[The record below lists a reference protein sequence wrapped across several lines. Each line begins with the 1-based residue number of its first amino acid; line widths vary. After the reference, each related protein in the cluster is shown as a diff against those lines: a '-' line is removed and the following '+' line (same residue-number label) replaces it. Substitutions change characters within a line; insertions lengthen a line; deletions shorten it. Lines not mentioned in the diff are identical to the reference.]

1 MSAVSESMN
10 RRMTLGLL
18 ASRYGFDLDPTSAA
32 EVTITSIADDVESV
46 RPGALFVPSA
56 DVDVHQLS
64 QAQEQGAY
72 GAIVPHA
79 LRGQT
84 DDIQIPLIY
93 AEPTMGQLGKLV
105 SDMAGNPSDA
115 LAVFAITGK
124 NREIVESEV
133 RNLADFLHMLGNP
146 VSVISSSD
154 SQSLERF
161 LNLGYPLSA
170 IDMQRTMAV
179 CAEDGAAAVILA
191 LDEET
196 LREDALQSVSVDV
209 LACDDNGLS
218 DAEVA
223 KLVAKFGCAVGK
235 QTRIAGRTQESD
247 LLAEQ
252 AATAYGQT
260 DSRSLSL
267 SIAMVLAAG
276 VRKANIKSALRVS
289 RDLN

>member
-146 VSVISSSD
+146 VD

-161 LNLGYPLSA
+161 LNLEYPLSA
-170 IDMQRTMAV
+170 IDVQCTMAV

-247 LLAEQ
+247 LLAAQ

>member
-146 VSVISSSD
+146 VGVISSSD

-161 LNLGYPLSA
+161 LNLEYPLSA
-170 IDMQRTMAV
+170 I
-179 CAEDGAAAVILA
+179 
-191 LDEET
+191 
-196 LREDALQSVSVDV
+196 
-209 LACDDNGLS
+209 DDNGLS

-247 LLAEQ
+247 LLAAQ

>member
-1 MSAVSESMN
+1 
-10 RRMTLGLL
+10 
-18 ASRYGFDLDPTSAA
+18 
-32 EVTITSIADDVESV
+32 
-46 RPGALFVPSA
+46 
-56 DVDVHQLS
+56 
-64 QAQEQGAY
+64 
-72 GAIVPHA
+72 
-79 LRGQT
+79 
-84 DDIQIPLIY
+84 
-93 AEPTMGQLGKLV
+93 
-105 SDMAGNPSDA
+105 
-115 LAVFAITGK
+115 
-124 NREIVESEV
+124 
-133 RNLADFLHMLGNP
+133 
-146 VSVISSSD
+146 
-154 SQSLERF
+154 
-161 LNLGYPLSA
+161 
-170 IDMQRTMAV
+170 
-179 CAEDGAAAVILA
+179 VILA

-247 LLAEQ
+247 LLAAQ

>member
-146 VSVISSSD
+146 VGVISSSD

-161 LNLGYPLSA
+161 LNLEYPLSA
-170 IDMQRTMAV
+170 IDVQRTMAV
-179 CAEDGAAAVILA
+179 CAEAAVILA

-247 LLAEQ
+247 LLAAQ

>member
-124 NREIVESEV
+124 NREIVESDV

-146 VSVISSSD
+146 VGVISSSD

-179 CAEDGAAAVILA
+179 CAEDGAAAVRCRGC
-191 LDEET
+191 ET
-196 LREDALQSVSVDV
+196 RRKIRMRGRQTDPHRGTNPGIRP
-209 LACDDNGLS
+209 ACG
-218 DAEVA
+218 
-223 KLVAKFGCAVGK
+223 
-235 QTRIAGRTQESD
+235 AGRDGIRPDGQPFAVPVHRHGAGRRREESQHQKRVTR
-247 LLAEQ
+247 LA
-252 AATAYGQT
+252 
-260 DSRSLSL
+260 
-267 SIAMVLAAG
+267 
-276 VRKANIKSALRVS
+276 
-289 RDLN
+289 

>member
-105 SDMAGNPSDA
+105 SDMATRVPRS
-115 LAVFAITGK
+115 T
-124 NREIVESEV
+124 S
-133 RNLADFLHMLGNP
+133 
-146 VSVISSSD
+146 
-154 SQSLERF
+154 
-161 LNLGYPLSA
+161 
-170 IDMQRTMAV
+170 RT
-179 CAEDGAAAVILA
+179 
-191 LDEET
+191 T
-196 LREDALQSVSVDV
+196 
-209 LACDDNGLS
+209 
-218 DAEVA
+218 
-223 KLVAKFGCAVGK
+223 
-235 QTRIAGRTQESD
+235 
-247 LLAEQ
+247 
-252 AATAYGQT
+252 
-260 DSRSLSL
+260 
-267 SIAMVLAAG
+267 
-276 VRKANIKSALRVS
+276 
-289 RDLN
+289 

>member
-146 VSVISSSD
+146 VGVISSSD

-170 IDMQRTMAV
+170 IDVQRTMAV

-196 LREDALQSVSVDV
+196 LQSVSVDV

>member
-72 GAIVPHA
+72 
-79 LRGQT
+79 

-146 VSVISSSD
+146 VGVISSSD